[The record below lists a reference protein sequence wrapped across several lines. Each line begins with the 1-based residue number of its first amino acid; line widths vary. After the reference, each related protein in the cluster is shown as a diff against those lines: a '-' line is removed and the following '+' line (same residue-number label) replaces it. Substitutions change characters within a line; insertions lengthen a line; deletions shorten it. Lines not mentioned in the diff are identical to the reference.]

1 MPPLRGC
8 DLMNTYTQRLRAA
21 LYSDAASRLGQHA
34 QSKKGITL
42 GSALKPRIKSWIGV
56 LILGLSFVAVMTG
69 QAPAGKD
76 LGWAF
81 PTAAMVVNKPPMAE
95 KEFEGQLTIAGTG
108 KSFTMPQL
116 EDLNA
121 PARLVFR

>member
-1 MPPLRGC
+1 M
-8 DLMNTYTQRLRAA
+8 
-21 LYSDAASRLGQHA
+21 
-34 QSKKGITL
+34 
-42 GSALKPRIKSWIGV
+42 KSWIGV
-56 LILGLSFVAVMTG
+56 LISGLFSVAVMTG

-108 KSFTMPQL
+108 KSFTMSQL
-116 EDLNA
+116 EDLNSPPDWF
-121 PARLVFR
+121 PAEHASPPRVVTDGTVNKGFACGSCHLMNGLGHPESGDVQGDGDCAGHFG